1 MEAQPWDGSDDL
13 LPPEERSDAMSQPAP
28 VWITGISACTP
39 LGNSFDEVSSGLLN
53 GTPAIHR
60 VRGIA
65 VDDHPSKIGGQV
77 FHIPCPENEDPT
89 VFASL
94 SRLERLTRFCLS
106 RALREAGLWED
117 RQRLRIG
124 IVLGLGA
131 EYHQPWEEEATRQGI
146 TPSWQPSCVSTSM
159 AERARHVLGLTGPVA
174 TVSAAC
180 ASSNV
185 AIAQARSWLRLGWC
199 DVVLAGGCDMGVSP
213 MSMAAFGNL
222 RALSRRNDAP
232 EAASRP
238 FDRSRDGFVIGE
250 GGVVFT
256 IERAKDA
263 SRRGAV
269 AHAVV
274 AGYGSTSDAYHMVI
288 PNPEPGPAAR
298 AVELAL
304 KDAGLNPEQVDYV
317 NAHATSTPVGDTSE
331 ARVLTTVLGEHI
343 RHVPVSSTKS
353 MTGHLL
359 TAAAA
364 IEALACIAAM
374 KNAAVPPTINLDDP
388 DPECP
393 LRHVPHQAQEH
404 RVRAAVSNSF
414 GFGGSNACLVLRA
427 A

>member
-1 MEAQPWDGSDDL
+1 
-13 LPPEERSDAMSQPAP
+13 MSQPLP

-39 LGNSFDEVSSGLLN
+39 LGNSYDEVARGLIA
-53 GTPAIHR
+53 GTPAVHL
-60 VRGIA
+60 VQGMK

-77 FHIPCPENEDPT
+77 RAVPCPEGDDPAA
-89 VFASL
+89 FAAL
-94 SRLERLTRFCLS
+94 SRLEQVTRFCLAQ
-106 RALREAGLWED
+106 ALREAGLWAVRHE
-117 RQRLRIG
+117 RRVG

-131 EYHQPWEEEATRQGI
+131 EYHQPWEQDAMRYPRIAE
-146 TPSWQPSCVSTSM
+146 WQPAPADAGMV
-159 AERARHVLGLTGPVA
+159 ERARRHLGLAGPVA

-213 MSMAAFGNL
+213 MSLAAFGNL

-238 FDRSRDGFVIGE
+238 FDRGRDGFVIGE

-256 IERAKDA
+256 LERAADA
-263 SRRGAV
+263 AKRGAV
-269 AHAVV
+269 AFAEV
-274 AGYGSTSDAYHMVI
+274 AGYGATSDAYHMVI
-288 PNPEPGPAAR
+288 PNPEPGPASR

-304 KDAGLNPEQVDYV
+304 ADARLNPEQVDYV
-317 NAHATSTPVGDTSE
+317 NAHATSTPVGDASE
-331 ARVLTTVLGEHI
+331 ARVLAAVLGEHV
-343 RHVPVSSTKS
+343 RAVPVSSTKS

-364 IEALACIAAM
+364 IEALACVAAM
-374 KNAAVPPTINLDDP
+374 KHGAVPPTINLDDP
-388 DPECP
+388 DPACI
-393 LRHVPHQAQEH
+393 LRHVPHEAQEH

>member
-1 MEAQPWDGSDDL
+1 S
-13 LPPEERSDAMSQPAP
+13 
-28 VWITGISACTP
+28 TGVE
-39 LGNSFDEVSSGLLN
+39 G
-53 GTPAIHR
+53 
-60 VRGIA
+60 
-65 VDDHPSKIGGQV
+65 
-77 FHIPCPENEDPT
+77 
-89 VFASL
+89 
-94 SRLERLTRFCLS
+94 
-106 RALREAGLWED
+106 
-117 RQRLRIG
+117 
-124 IVLGLGA
+124 
-131 EYHQPWEEEATRQGI
+131 
-146 TPSWQPSCVSTSM
+146 WQPVPPDAGM
-159 AERARHVLGLTGPVA
+159 VERARRHYGLTGPVA

-199 DVVLAGGCDMGVSP
+199 DVALAGGCDMGVSP
-213 MSMAAFGNL
+213 MSMAAFGNH

-238 FDRSRDGFVIGE
+238 FDRGRDGFVIGE
-250 GGVVFT
+250 GGVVFAL
-256 IERAKDA
+256 ERSADA
-263 SRRGAV
+263 ARRGAV

-298 AVELAL
+298 AVGLAL
-304 KDAGLNPEQVDYV
+304 ADAGLNPEQIDYV
-317 NAHATSTPVGDTSE
+317 NAHATSTPVGDASE
-331 ARVLTTVLGEHI
+331 ARVLAAVFGEHL
-343 RHVPVSSTKS
+343 RDVPVSSTKS

-364 IEALACIAAM
+364 IEALACIAAI
-374 KNAAVPPTINLDDP
+374 KHSAVPPTINLDDP
-388 DPECP
+388 DPACP